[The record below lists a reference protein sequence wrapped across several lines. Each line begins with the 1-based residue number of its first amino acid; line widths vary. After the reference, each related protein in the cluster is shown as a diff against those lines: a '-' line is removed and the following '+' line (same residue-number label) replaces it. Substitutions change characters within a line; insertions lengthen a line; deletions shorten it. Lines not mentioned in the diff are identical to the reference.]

1 MDAKAGAFAYAQS
14 AKAGAFAYAQ
24 SAKAGAFAYAQNA
37 KAGAFAYAPER
48 KGWSLR
54 LHCYLFTQAEGRVL
68 RNVVRINEDAIYR
81 LLLILTRLSSFEV
94 LVGLFRG

>member
-1 MDAKAGAFAYAQS
+1 MNAKAGAFAYAQS

-24 SAKAGAFAYAQNA
+24 SAKAGAFAYAQSA
-37 KAGAFAYAPER
+37 KAGAFAYAQSA
-48 KGWSLR
+48 KAGAFA
-54 LHCYLFTQAEGRVL
+54 YALFTQAEGRVL

-81 LLLILTRLSSFEV
+81 LFLILTRLSSFEV